1 MADLIDRDALL
12 RDMGLTDAVKYG
24 NKDSEQQARS
34 YSTWM
39 SYEIADAIQD
49 APAVNRWIPV
59 EDALPDA
66 LQNVL
71 VCTDINTVTI
81 AWINGDGW
89 TFADTG
95 GGHTE
100 NWSFADVKFWM
111 PLPEP
116 PKRGTENGT
125 T

>member
-1 MADLIDRDALL
+1 MADLIDRDAIIAEYD
-12 RDMGLTDAVKYG
+12 RVHVGAPG
-24 NKDSEQQARS
+24 GARKL
-34 YSTWM
+34 M
-39 SYEIADAIQD
+39 QD
-49 APAVNRWIPV
+49 APAVNRWISV

-66 LQNVL
+66 LKNVL

-100 NWSFADVKFWM
+100 NWSFGDVKYWM
-111 PLPEP
+111 NLPEP
-116 PKRGTENGT
+116 PKGEQK
-125 T
+125 

>member
-12 RDMGLTDAVKYG
+12 KDLRSECPESEVYISGEACIDCIVKR
-24 NKDSEQQARS
+24 Q
-34 YSTWM
+34 
-39 SYEIADAIQD
+39 
-49 APAVNRWIPV
+49 PVVNRWISV

-71 VCTDINTVTI
+71 VCTDINTVTV

-100 NWSFADVKFWM
+100 NWGFDDVKYWM
-111 PLPEP
+111 PLPET
-116 PKRGTENGT
+116 PKEDDND
-125 T
+125 